1 MTVFIT
7 GGAGFIGSN
16 FAHYM
21 SQYDVVIL
29 DKLTYAANMDNLYPL
44 DFPVK
49 GVDLAYKNRLEE
61 LFNQYKPKFIF
72 NFAAESHVDNSINNA
87 QPFIDSNI
95 IGTVNLLDLS
105 VKYNVERFHH
115 ISTDEVYGSLGYDD
129 PPFTETTPYNPL
141 NPYSASKAASD
152 HFVMT
157 YHNTYGLP
165 VVITN
170 CSNNYGP
177 RQHIEKLIPK
187 TISNIMSN
195 KKIPLYGKG
204 ENIRDW
210 IYVDDHCRG
219 ILDVFYAGKIGE
231 KYNIVGLKDSTGDL
245 DNMLKTIKY
254 FNGFSVFCGN
264 GALALHTSKRGG
276 AGAITGDANIT
287 AKLLSFII
295 HNFKD
300 EKSIQNFSDLQS
312 LLENIRN
319 VLASHEQV
327 SLLKAYYSVADK
339 MPEWNKL
346 MPPLVN
352 IENPSN
358 NKQVIA
364 LLDLVRQIDIL
375 VPSSS

>member
-29 DKLTYAANMDNLYPL
+29 DKLTYAANMDNLHPL

-49 GVDLAYKNRLEE
+49 GVDLAYKRRLEE

-72 NFAAESHVDNSINNA
+72 NFAAESHVDNSINNVH
-87 QPFIDSNI
+87 PFIDSNI

-115 ISTDEVYGSLGYDD
+115 ISTDEVYGSLEYDD

-195 KKIPLYGKG
+195 KKIPVYGKG

-210 IYVDDHCRG
+210 IYVEDHCRG
-219 ILDVFYAGKIGE
+219 ILDVFHGGKIGE
-231 KYNIVGLKDSTGDL
+231 KYNIGGECEIRNIDLVKMIIKLMGASEDLIEFVDDRPGHDLRYAIDNAKIKNTLSFKPHYTIEEGLK
-245 DNMLKTIKY
+245 KTI
-254 FNGFSVFCGN
+254 
-264 GALALHTSKRGG
+264 
-276 AGAITGDANIT
+276 
-287 AKLLSFII
+287 
-295 HNFKD
+295 
-300 EKSIQNFSDLQS
+300 
-312 LLENIRN
+312 
-319 VLASHEQV
+319 
-327 SLLKAYYSVADK
+327 
-339 MPEWNKL
+339 EWYIK
-346 MPPLVN
+346 
-352 IENPSN
+352 
-358 NKQVIA
+358 
-364 LLDLVRQIDIL
+364 
-375 VPSSS
+375 